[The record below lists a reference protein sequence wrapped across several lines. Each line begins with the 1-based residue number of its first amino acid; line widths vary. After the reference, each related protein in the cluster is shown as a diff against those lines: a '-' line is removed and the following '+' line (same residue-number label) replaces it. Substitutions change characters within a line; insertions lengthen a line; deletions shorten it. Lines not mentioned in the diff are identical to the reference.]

1 MDISIKQCLSTYN
14 ILALFN
20 IFLIWSPSLVYILYS
35 GVLLGCVEVFGEEAI
50 KDRLYQKL
58 FTNYTSQVPPL
69 CASGDRVNI
78 TLDIALRQIVSLVM
92 DEQSFEII
100 LLLLSATKL
109 CFICLTINCRIL

>member
-92 DEQSFEII
+92 ND
-100 LLLLSATKL
+100 
-109 CFICLTINCRIL
+109 